1 MTKPQ
6 SMSSKTTKRRPPAMS
21 PERKISRCV
30 SLAYDLAEKQLEDGS
45 ASSQIIS
52 KFLELGT
59 KKAELELERA
69 RHENELLKAKTEA
82 LKAQARSEEMYK
94 KVISAFRSY
103 SGQPPIDEDDEYED
117 D

>member
-6 SMSSKTTKRRPPAMS
+6 SMSSKTTRRRPPAMS
-21 PERKISRCV
+21 PEMKISRCV

-59 KKAELELERA
+59 KKAELEIEKA
-69 RHENELLKAKTEA
+69 KHETELLKAKTEA
-82 LKAQARSEEMYK
+82 LKSQARSEEVYK
-94 KVISAFRSY
+94 KAIAAFRSY
-103 SGQPPIDEDDEYED
+103 SGQPPLEDDDYED